1 MVQMKELQPELVVPP
16 GQHWLAG
23 NSEVVQEHPFVQESP
38 KQKMKDISV
47 YNCKTKLHKRA
58 INFIRS

>member
-1 MVQMKELQPELVVPP
+1 MKELQIELVVLP
-16 GQHWLAG
+16 GQDWLAG

-47 YNCKTKLHKRA
+47 YNCKTKLHPH
-58 INFIRS
+58 IVD